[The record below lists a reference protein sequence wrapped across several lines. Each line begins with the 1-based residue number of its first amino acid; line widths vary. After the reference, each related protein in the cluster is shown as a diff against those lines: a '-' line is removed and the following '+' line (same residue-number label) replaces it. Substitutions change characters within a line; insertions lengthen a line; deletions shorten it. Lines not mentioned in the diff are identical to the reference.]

1 MNAPAA
7 TRLTILLSVI
17 CAGLFALT
25 CCLSWNYGWLKIQ
38 VAFASDQTE
47 IFDSMRAQ
55 ATQRDP
61 KGAAECLEY
70 VVGYYPSG
78 TKQERG
84 SRLDCIVER
93 DRAHAIRAIIECL
106 RSKTGEDLGTSP
118 EAWIKKF
125 VTK

>member
-1 MNAPAA
+1 
-7 TRLTILLSVI
+7 
-17 CAGLFALT
+17 
-25 CCLSWNYGWLKIQ
+25 
-38 VAFASDQTE
+38 
-47 IFDSMRAQ
+47 MRAQ